1 MSALLSALERLLAL
15 SEAMAAAAEAQEWE
29 RLFGLGEEHS
39 ACAAALPAALAAQ
52 LPDSE
57 KAAAR
62 TIIERNQG
70 LDQRTHQ
77 LVEERQ
83 QALRVLLREPVN

>member
-29 RLFGLGEEHS
+29 RLVGLGEEHS
-39 ACAAALPAALAAQ
+39 ACAAALPADLSAQ
-52 LPDSE
+52 LPAAE

-70 LDQRTHQ
+70 LDQRTHR